1 MYNILSIP
9 ILHISVSLD
18 NILTPVICVMSGFLQ
33 QKLGPLRVL
42 QLSCLP
48 YTLAWVLAALAT
60 QHSTLYVSRSAL
72 KHENKLAGLTT
83 HICTLQFKWVAPD
96 LHQNEL
102 QCF

>member
-1 MYNILSIP
+1 MLNVQHFIP

-72 KHENKLAGLTT
+72 VDNYRISNHENYLAGLTQHSHLYFT
-83 HICTLQFKWVAPD
+83 T
-96 LHQNEL
+96 
-102 QCF
+102 

>member
-1 MYNILSIP
+1 MLNVQHFIP

-72 KHENKLAGLTT
+72 VIIIAYLTMKQACRFDPLT
-83 HICTLQFKWVAPD
+83 FVLYN
-96 LHQNEL
+96 LSG
-102 QCF
+102 

>member
-1 MYNILSIP
+1 MLNVQHFIR

-72 KHENKLAGLTT
+72 VIIIAYLTTKTRLLAGLTHSHLYFT
-83 HICTLQFKWVAPD
+83 IYVGST
-96 LHQNEL
+96 
-102 QCF
+102 

>member
-1 MYNILSIP
+1 MLNVQHFIP

-72 KHENKLAGLTT
+72 VDIYRISNHETS
-83 HICTLQFKWVAPD
+83 LQV
-96 LHQNEL
+96 
-102 QCF
+102 